1 MTVRM
6 IITQVVMAA
15 VFMPMNAAFAQFGV
29 IDQPLDVQNI
39 QESYISQQPWYHQ
52 QTYTY
57 QSQYGNNNI
66 AVIDMDQAVLNK
78 AFQDQMG
85 ENNASL
91 IDQVGEKH
99 LAIQIQ
105 QGSDNDGAGFSRPYG
120 AEIYQSDGSWL
131 KSLQV
136 QSGSENYAY
145 SSQSGLIVFGS
156 QNQFGDGNFASL
168 VQDGDHLYAYC
179 EQNGN
184 NNIITST
191 QTGSKLFMI
200 IEQSGNGFSSVNV
213 NQTDATPY
221 IEIRQH

>member
-1 MTVRM
+1 
-6 IITQVVMAA
+6 MAA
-15 VFMPMNAAFAQFGV
+15 ALISASNADAQFGV
-29 IDQPLDVQNI
+29 IEQPLDVEKI
-39 QESYISQQPWYHQ
+39 QESYISQQPWYNQ

-57 QSQYGNNNI
+57 QSQYGNNNN

-105 QGSDNDGAGFSRPYG
+105 QGSDNNGDGFSRQYG
-120 AEIYQSDGSWL
+120 AEIYQADGSWL
-131 KSLQV
+131 KSLQI

-145 SSQSGLIVFGS
+145 NTQSGSMVYGS

-168 VQDGDHLYAYC
+168 VQNGDHLYAYF
-179 EQNGN
+179 EQIGN
-184 NNIITST
+184 NNTITST
-191 QTGSKLFMI
+191 QTGSNLFMT
-200 IEQSGNGFSSVNV
+200 IEQHGDGLSSVNV
-213 NQTDATPY
+213 IQTDATPH
-221 IEIRQH
+221 IEIRQQ